1 MFKKKLE
8 PLHNVQIIAIFLFLT
23 TMVTVLFVVLFQSL
37 FRVPETHSQKPFQKS
52 RIETQKVCF
61 GSKLPSLRWLLKSRG
76 VFKTVLSRTRKPFIA
91 QNSNGV
97 WLSSE
102 KSLMPGAQSV
112 LKSWHQM

>member
-76 VFKTVLSRTRKPFIA
+76 VF
-91 QNSNGV
+91 QNCIIPNQ
-97 WLSSE
+97 
-102 KSLMPGAQSV
+102 KAFYCC
-112 LKSWHQM
+112 